1 MEGQI
6 WEFITPARPTW
17 SFFSEPKN
25 CSQKF
30 FFPTMMYFL
39 SFFFFFYFW
48 EPTESQSRADRKTL
62 RYRTEQKLFFSSV
75 DDVSSDVIVLVTFCR
90 LFGDLSGAL
99 NLVATKIYFLNI
111 CSKCWIG
118 RGQTFLRLKNENL
131 RRFRLKHRN
140 NVTERHFT
148 CVVICLLDTHRMTN
162 CHKDILLGV

>member
-48 EPTESQSRADRKTL
+48 EPTESQSRPDRKTL

-75 DDVSSDVIVLVTFCR
+75 DDVSSDVIVLVTCRR
-90 LFGDLSGAL
+90 LFGDFSGAL
-99 NLVATKIYFLNI
+99 NLVATKISFLHI
-111 CSKCWIG
+111 CSKCWNG
-118 RGQTFLRLKNENL
+118 RGQTFLSLKNDYL
-131 RRFRLKHRN
+131 RRCCLKHRN
-140 NVTERHFT
+140 NVTERHCT
-148 CVVICLLDTHRMTN
+148 CVLICLFDTQRMTN
-162 CHKDILLGV
+162 CRKDIRLGV